1 MTATISIGR
10 HQRTGRSAGERIFDP
25 CTERILC
32 VDDARRHDHRSSPG
46 CLGDACGRRFTYQV
60 NLLIFGLP
68 RSRAWTDYLYFVMGL
83 GLGAETVVGL
93 YTRIVSHRV
102 ATASQWHLHHAW
114 ARRDDRLFIVL
125 TLFSA
130 YDVAEVTSFMIGLLI
145 VLIAAI

>member
-1 MTATISIGR
+1 
-10 HQRTGRSAGERIFDP
+10 
-25 CTERILC
+25 
-32 VDDARRHDHRSSPG
+32 
-46 CLGDACGRRFTYQV
+46 
-60 NLLIFGLP
+60 
-68 RSRAWTDYLYFVMGL
+68 MGL

-102 ATASQWHLHHAW
+102 ATASQWHLQR